1 LLLANEDCWFA
12 LGEGDAKKGLES
24 VLCLWKHPRESTE
37 FLRSRLSLV
46 ATKSKKELARLMD
59 ELCSKD
65 LSIRQKAAK
74 ELLNCGE
81 MADKELKNKMASE
94 LPLEDRRRIEA
105 ALRKSEANQLRYRR
119 AIQAL
124 EYIGSPEAWEV
135 IHRMSQGSAQSEIT
149 REAVTTLK
157 RRVKPN

>member
-1 LLLANEDCWFA
+1 M
-12 LGEGDAKKGLES
+12 
-24 VLCLWKHPRESTE
+24 CLWKQPKDCTE
-37 FLRSRLSLV
+37 FLRTHLSPV
-46 ATKSKKELARLMD
+46 ATTPKKELARLLD

-81 MADKELKNKMASE
+81 MADKEMKKKMASQ

-105 ALRKSEANQLRYRR
+105 ALRRSELNQLRYRR

-124 EYIGSPEAWEV
+124 EYIGTTEAWEV
-135 IHRMSQGSAQSEIT
+135 IHRMSQGLAQSEIT

-157 RRVKPN
+157 RRAKQR